1 MRSRWD
7 VPSPDARAIC
17 AVAAVVRRG
26 LYTAAMPLHFQF
38 NTFIGTLCVTR
49 DTDVHKLAP
58 KLDIDPMELLKMING
73 QVTPTKSIVTGLAKE
88 LGCDPAYL
96 QKLAAE
102 IKS

>member
-1 MRSRWD
+1 MRSW
-7 VPSPDARAIC
+7 
-17 AVAAVVRRG
+17 AVVRRG

-49 DTDVHKLAP
+49 DTDVHKLGP